1 MYIYIYI
8 IIVWV
13 ERVSERAGVG
23 AGAVKVEPLHGAES
37 VCDSGMDDVADTQG
51 LGSHNALKN

>member
-1 MYIYIYI
+1 M
-8 IIVWV
+8 
-13 ERVSERAGVG
+13 SERAGVG